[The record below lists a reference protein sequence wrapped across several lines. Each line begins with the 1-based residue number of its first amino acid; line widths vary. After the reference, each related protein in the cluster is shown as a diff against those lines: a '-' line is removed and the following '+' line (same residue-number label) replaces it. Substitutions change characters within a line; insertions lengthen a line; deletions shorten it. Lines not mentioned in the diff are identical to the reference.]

1 MNRNAPLLLAL
12 DTAGERSSAALRLPD
27 GRVFE
32 TVERVGNRHAE
43 RLLDQVAA
51 LLREAGCSRR
61 EIGLVAFGAGPG
73 SFTGL
78 RVACGTAQGVA
89 WALQIDTVPVSNL
102 EALACRAQKAL
113 ALPKGTRIAVL
124 NDARMNEC
132 YAAIYEVPAEHAAGE
147 RLVCVKAAALL
158 KPEEAEAYLAENG
171 VERLCGSGRAVYAD
185 AFKVPEGIEVD
196 DASRACGADFCRLA
210 ASDVALG
217 RTMAPEAA
225 APLYVRDRVALTMA
239 ERAAGERL

>member
-61 EIGLVAFGAGPG
+61 EIGLVAFGAG
-73 SFTGL
+73 L

-132 YAAIYEVPAEHAAGE
+132 YAALYEADPEGLPVTIEEAKLVKPADAPDWVRENGAAVVAGS
-147 RLVCVKAAALL
+147 AAAAY
-158 KPEEAEAYLAENG
+158 PEELKLPDD
-171 VERLCGSGRAVYAD
+171 VRLYPETAD
-185 AFKVPEGIEVD
+185 AVDMLEIAFAAYQNGKTVPP
-196 DASRACGADFCRLA
+196 
-210 ASDVALG
+210 AL
-217 RTMAPEAA
+217 A
-225 APLYVRDRVALTMA
+225 APLYVRDRVALTSE
-239 ERAAGERL
+239 ERRRGEKL

>member
-51 LLREAGCSRR
+51 LLQEAGCSRR

-132 YAAIYEVPAEHAAGE
+132 YAALYEADPEGLPVTIEEAKLVKPADAPDWVRENGAAVVAGS
-147 RLVCVKAAALL
+147 AAAAY
-158 KPEEAEAYLAENG
+158 PEELKLPDD
-171 VERLCGSGRAVYAD
+171 VQVYSETAD
-185 AFKVPEGIEVD
+185 AVDMLEIAFAAYQNGKTVPP
-196 DASRACGADFCRLA
+196 
-210 ASDVALG
+210 AL
-217 RTMAPEAA
+217 A
-225 APLYVRDRVALTMA
+225 APLYVRDRVALTSE
-239 ERAAGERL
+239 ERRRGEKL

>member
-73 SFTGL
+73 SFT
-78 RVACGTAQGVA
+78 AQGVA

-132 YAAIYEVPAEHAAGE
+132 YAALYEADPEGLPVTIEEAKLVKPADAPDWVRENGAAVVAGS
-147 RLVCVKAAALL
+147 AAAAY
-158 KPEEAEAYLAENG
+158 PEELKLPDD
-171 VERLCGSGRAVYAD
+171 VRLYPETAD
-185 AFKVPEGIEVD
+185 AVDMLEIAFAAYQNGKTVPP
-196 DASRACGADFCRLA
+196 
-210 ASDVALG
+210 AL
-217 RTMAPEAA
+217 A
-225 APLYVRDRVALTMA
+225 APLYVRDRVALTSE
-239 ERAAGERL
+239 ERRRGEKL

>member
-61 EIGLVAFGAGPG
+61 EIGLVAFG
-73 SFTGL
+73 
-78 RVACGTAQGVA
+78 
-89 WALQIDTVPVSNL
+89 TVPVSNL

-132 YAAIYEVPAEHAAGE
+132 YAALYEADPEGLPVTIEEAKLVKPADAPDWVRENGAAVVAGS
-147 RLVCVKAAALL
+147 AAAAY
-158 KPEEAEAYLAENG
+158 PEELKLPDD
-171 VERLCGSGRAVYAD
+171 VRLYPETAD
-185 AFKVPEGIEVD
+185 AVDMLEIAFAAYQNGKTVPP
-196 DASRACGADFCRLA
+196 
-210 ASDVALG
+210 AL
-217 RTMAPEAA
+217 A
-225 APLYVRDRVALTMA
+225 APLYVRDRVALTSE
-239 ERAAGERL
+239 ERRRGEKL

>member
-51 LLREAGCSRR
+51 LLQEAGCSRR

-132 YAAIYEVPAEHAAGE
+132 YAALYEADPEGLPVTIEEAKLVKPADAPAE
-147 RLVCVKAAALL
+147 K
-158 KPEEAEAYLAENG
+158 K
-171 VERLCGSGRAVYAD
+171 
-185 AFKVPEGIEVD
+185 
-196 DASRACGADFCRLA
+196 
-210 ASDVALG
+210 
-217 RTMAPEAA
+217 
-225 APLYVRDRVALTMA
+225 
-239 ERAAGERL
+239 

>member
-43 RLLDQVAA
+43 RLLDQVAT
-51 LLREAGCSRR
+51 LLKEAGCSRR

-78 RVACGTAQGVA
+78 RVA

-102 EALACRAQKAL
+102 EALALCAQKAL
-113 ALPKGTRIAVL
+113 RLPKGARIAVL

-132 YAAIYEVPAEHAAGE
+132 YAALYEADPEGLPVTIEEAKLVKPAVAPAWVRETGATVAAGS
-147 RLVCVKAAALL
+147 AAAAY
-158 KPEEAEAYLAENG
+158 PEELKLPDD
-171 VERLCGSGRAVYAD
+171 VQVYSETAD
-185 AFKVPEGIEVD
+185 AVD
-196 DASRACGADFCRLA
+196 MLEIALA
-210 ASDVALG
+210 AYQNGKTVPPAL
-217 RTMAPEAA
+217 A
-225 APLYVRDRVALTMA
+225 APLYVRDRVALTSE
-239 ERAAGERL
+239 ERRRGEKL

>member
-43 RLLDQVAA
+43 RLLDQ
-51 LLREAGCSRR
+51 
-61 EIGLVAFGAGPG
+61 GAGPG

-132 YAAIYEVPAEHAAGE
+132 YAALYEADPEGLPVTIEEAKLVKPADAPDWVRENGAAVVAGS
-147 RLVCVKAAALL
+147 AAAAY
-158 KPEEAEAYLAENG
+158 PEELKLPDD
-171 VERLCGSGRAVYAD
+171 VRLYPETAD
-185 AFKVPEGIEVD
+185 AVDMLEIAFAAYQNGKTVPP
-196 DASRACGADFCRLA
+196 
-210 ASDVALG
+210 AL
-217 RTMAPEAA
+217 A
-225 APLYVRDRVALTMA
+225 APLYVRDRVALTSE
-239 ERAAGERL
+239 ERRRGEKL

>member
-43 RLLDQVAA
+43 RLLDQVAT
-51 LLREAGCSRR
+51 LLKEAGCSRR

-102 EALACRAQKAL
+102 EALAYRTQKAL
-113 ALPKGTRIAVL
+113 ELPKGARIAVL

-132 YAAIYEVPAEHAAGE
+132 YAALYEADPEGLPVTIEDAKLVKPADAPAWVRASGATVVAGSAPAAY
-147 RLVCVKAAALL
+147 
-158 KPEEAEAYLAENG
+158 PEELKFADDVRVHAET
-171 VERLCGSGRAVYAD
+171 AD
-185 AFKVPEGIEVD
+185 AVD
-196 DASRACGADFCRLA
+196 MLEIALA
-210 ASDVALG
+210 ASRCGKTVPPAL
-217 RTMAPEAA
+217 A
-225 APLYVRDRVALTMA
+225 APLYVRDRVALTSD
-239 ERAAGERL
+239 ERRRGEKL

>member
-27 GRVFE
+27 GRVLE

-43 RLLDQVAA
+43 RLLDQVAG
-51 LLREAGCSRR
+51 LLKEAGASRR

-102 EALACRAQKAL
+102 EALAFRAQKAL
-113 ALPKGTRIAVL
+113 SLKKGARIAVL

-132 YAAIYEVPAEHAAGE
+132 YAALFEADPERLPVTIEEAKLVKPADAPAWVRETGASVAAGS
-147 RLVCVKAAALL
+147 AAAAY
-158 KPEEAEAYLAENG
+158 PEELKFSDD
-171 VERLCGSGRAVYAD
+171 VQVYSETAD
-185 AFKVPEGIEVD
+185 AVD
-196 DASRACGADFCRLA
+196 MLEIALA
-210 ASDVALG
+210 AFEGGKTVSPAL
-217 RTMAPEAA
+217 A
-225 APLYVRDRVALTMA
+225 APLYVRDRVALTSE
-239 ERAAGERL
+239 ERRRGEKL

>member
-51 LLREAGCSRR
+51 LLKEAGCSRR

-102 EALACRAQKAL
+102 EALAVRAQKAL

-132 YAAIYEVPAEHAAGE
+132 YAALFEADPEGLPVTVEEAKLVKPADAAAWVRDAGATVAAGS
-147 RLVCVKAAALL
+147 AAAAY
-158 KPEEAEAYLAENG
+158 PEEIRFPDD
-171 VERLCGSGRAVYAD
+171 VQVYSETAD
-185 AFKVPEGIEVD
+185 AVDMLGI
-196 DASRACGADFCRLA
+196 ALA
-210 ASDVALG
+210 AFGAGKTVPPAL
-217 RTMAPEAA
+217 A
-225 APLYVRDRVALTMA
+225 APLYVRDRVALTSE
-239 ERAAGERL
+239 ERRRGEKL

>member
-43 RLLDQVAA
+43 RLLDQ
-51 LLREAGCSRR
+51 
-61 EIGLVAFGAGPG
+61 IGLVAFGAGPG

-132 YAAIYEVPAEHAAGE
+132 YAALYEADPEGLPVTIEEAKLVKPADAPDWVRENGAAVVAGS
-147 RLVCVKAAALL
+147 AAAAY
-158 KPEEAEAYLAENG
+158 PEELKLPDD
-171 VERLCGSGRAVYAD
+171 VRLYPETAD
-185 AFKVPEGIEVD
+185 AVDMLEIAFAAYQNGKTVPP
-196 DASRACGADFCRLA
+196 
-210 ASDVALG
+210 AL
-217 RTMAPEAA
+217 A
-225 APLYVRDRVALTMA
+225 APLYVRDRVALTSE
-239 ERAAGERL
+239 ERRRGEKL